1 MLKCTNPIRIICFV
15 LIVTSKYDG
24 KVIVINANGWY
35 TRLIIAHK
43 KKVS

>member
-15 LIVTSKYDG
+15 LIVSSKYDG

-35 TRLIIAHK
+35 TRFIIAQK